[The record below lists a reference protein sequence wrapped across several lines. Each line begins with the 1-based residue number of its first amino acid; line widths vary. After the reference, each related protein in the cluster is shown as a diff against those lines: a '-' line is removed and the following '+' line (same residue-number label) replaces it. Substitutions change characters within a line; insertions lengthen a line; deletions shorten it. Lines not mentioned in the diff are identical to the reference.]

1 MIVAAVPVKDVV
13 NAKQRLMR
21 VLDGRERRELAR
33 AMLIDVLKALGG
45 AALDQV
51 WVVTREPEVAT
62 LARSLGAEPLAEPEN
77 RGHTAAVATAQ
88 AEAARQG
95 ATAFLTIPGDV
106 PCVSAAEIR
115 TLVQALTA
123 PPVVVLT
130 PSRSGL
136 GTNGVL
142 LAPPSAMRLR
152 FGEPSFDGHVVAA
165 RALRLDVRIVRLP
178 GLGLDV
184 DAPEDL
190 SMLLAEGASHRE
202 RPPADELADHRAP
215 GRRRR
220 GRPALTMPPRYEVI
234 GIEGIGEVRPGDDV
248 ARIVVEAAARQRT
261 PLAAADV
268 LVLSQKIVSKSEG
281 RLLRLSE
288 ITPSL
293 MAETFA
299 AELGRDPRLIE
310 VILRESRRIVRM
322 DRGVL
327 VTETRHGWVCANA
340 GVDQSNVDADMVALL
355 PEDSDR
361 SARGIRETLRTLVG
375 GDVHVIIA
383 DTFGR
388 PWREGLVNIAIGV
401 AGFAPHQELSGR
413 PRPRRAPAAG
423 HHPGHRR
430 RAGRRR
436 RAGDGQARPHPG
448 GPGARPAAGAERGRL
463 QGAAARSRSRPLP
476 IGDERP

>member
-33 AMLIDVLKALGG
+33 AMLVDVLKALGG

-62 LARSLGAEPLAEPEN
+62 LARSLGAEPLAEAET
-77 RGHTAAVATAQ
+77 RGHTAVATAQ

-95 ATAFLTIPGDV
+95 ASAFLTIPGDV

-165 RALRLDVRIVRLP
+165 RALQLDVRIVRLP

-190 SMLLAEGASHRE
+190 SMLLAEGAATES
-202 RPPADELADHRAP
+202 
-215 GRRRR
+215 
-220 GRPALTMPPRYEVI
+220 
-234 GIEGIGEVRPGDDV
+234 
-248 ARIVVEAAARQRT
+248 
-261 PLAAADV
+261 
-268 LVLSQKIVSKSEG
+268 G
-281 RLLRLSE
+281 RLLTSWQITERLV
-288 ITPSL
+288 
-293 MAETFA
+293 A
-299 AELGRDPRLIE
+299 A
-310 VILRESRRIVRM
+310 
-322 DRGVL
+322 
-327 VTETRHGWVCANA
+327 
-340 GVDQSNVDADMVALL
+340 
-355 PEDSDR
+355 
-361 SARGIRETLRTLVG
+361 
-375 GDVHVIIA
+375 
-383 DTFGR
+383 
-388 PWREGLVNIAIGV
+388 
-401 AGFAPHQELSGR
+401 
-413 PRPRRAPAAG
+413 
-423 HHPGHRR
+423 
-430 RAGRRR
+430 
-436 RAGDGQARPHPG
+436 
-448 GPGARPAAGAERGRL
+448 
-463 QGAAARSRSRPLP
+463 GAAARH
-476 IGDERP
+476 